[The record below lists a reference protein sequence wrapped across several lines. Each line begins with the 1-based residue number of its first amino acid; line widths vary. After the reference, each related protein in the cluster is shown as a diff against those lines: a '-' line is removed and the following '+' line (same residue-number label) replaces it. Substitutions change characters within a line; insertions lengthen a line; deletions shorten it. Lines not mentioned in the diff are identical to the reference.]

1 MTAFLLD
8 TAAII
13 GLLERNSRSVR
24 GALSRVT
31 VDPKVSVLT
40 LGELEHG
47 AQHAEAAQDERRQLT
62 LRRAKALPM
71 IAIDAP
77 EVAECFG
84 FISRSTRAGVID
96 RWLVA
101 CAVVE
106 GLDLLTEDH
115 GMSALIDD
123 VPWNDRWRRPDL
135 TLCSS
140 V

>member
-8 TAAII
+8 TSAII
-13 GLLERNSRSVR
+13 GLLERNSRSIR

-47 AQHAEAAQDERRQLT
+47 AQSAGSNQDQRRLLT

-71 IAIDAP
+71 IAIDTP
-77 EVAECFG
+77 DIAECFG
-84 FISRSTRAGVID
+84 FVSRSTRAGVID

-101 CAVVE
+101 CAVVG
-106 GLDLLTEDH
+106 GLEILTEDH

-123 VPWNDRWRRPDL
+123 VQWNDRWQRPDL
-135 TLCSS
+135 TLCGSA
-140 V
+140 